1 MPSTLQPTQV
11 INTEDSTL
19 LNPFDVID
27 RMIELRIQLQAVE
40 NQIASLQP
48 TFFAACLSLNAEKIE
63 RSRAVI
69 TRRLTPG
76 QWTYSI
82 VILEQDSLLKQL
94 KKQFHQNHEPSG
106 GRELTWMMKLL
117 LNLA

>member
-1 MPSTLQPTQV
+1 MAGFGVV
-11 INTEDSTL
+11 IETYHVSPFR
-19 LNPFDVID
+19 NP
-27 RMIELRIQLQAVE
+27 LHATT
-40 NQIASLQP
+40 P
-48 TFFAACLSLNAEKIE
+48 LNAEKIE

-82 VILEQDSLLKQL
+82 DILEQDSLLKQL